1 VRYDRLTRLLHAC
14 IALGITAQLGLSLVM
29 DAPDDQDKVLAS
41 GLPLA
46 LFHTHKYIGMALLTL
61 LLLHWLWSLSGHV
74 KGGLG
79 HLFPWFSGERMG
91 RIAAETRDILRFK
104 LQDPEKNNELAGAI
118 HGLGLLA
125 ATAMATSGAMLFFN
139 LSDSGHM
146 TNLGKTFHAI
156 HGFIAN
162 FMWAYFI
169 GHFAIAVM
177 HKRMGHGNVREM
189 FTLK

>member
-1 VRYDRLTRLLHAC
+1 VRYDRPTRLLHAA
-14 IALGITAQLGLSLVM
+14 IALGVTAQLGLSLVM
-29 DAPDDQDKVLAS
+29 NAPDDQDEVLAN

-46 LFHTHKYIGMALLTL
+46 LFKAHEFIGMTLLVI

-74 KGGLG
+74 KGGIG

-91 RIAAETRDILRFK
+91 RVAAEVKDILKFK
-104 LQDPEKNNELAGAI
+104 LQDPEANNEFAGAI

-125 ATAMATSGAMLFFN
+125 ATIMAASGAVLFFS

-146 TNLGKTFHAI
+146 TAPGKTFHAI
-156 HGFIAN
+156 HGFSAN
-162 FMWAYFI
+162 LMWAYLI
-169 GHFAIAVM
+169 GHLAIAVM
-177 HKRMGHGNVREM
+177 HKRLGHGNVQDM